1 MAPAKLNA
9 NKTKT
14 TYDIKNTKAVL
25 QYYYQREL
33 QQSNFVPISV
43 SGWDKISY
51 DWNLPAITSSRKNTL
66 KKKLQS
72 FPWQRDLKA
81 FTVVFHE
88 EITDNERSCDESFE
102 R

>member
-14 TYDIKNTKAVL
+14 
-25 QYYYQREL
+25 
-33 QQSNFVPISV
+33 
-43 SGWDKISY
+43 
-51 DWNLPAITSSRKNTL
+51 TL